1 MSPLSVAGQSL
12 LARRDFLFDASR
24 GLSGLALASLLAGD
38 GKLRAS
44 DDSKRP
50 IRPSV
55 RPEAPLAAREA
66 HFAPKAA
73 RVVMIFCSGAVSHLD
88 TWDYKPELV
97 KRSGQPL
104 PGLEKLVTFQ
114 GENGNLVAPQWEFK
128 PRGESGKMISELIPN
143 LAALADEMCFIHS
156 MTAKSNTHGPAENQM
171 STGFTLDGF
180 PSIGAWVSYALGS
193 DASDLPSFVAIPDPR
208 GVPQAASNNWNSA
221 FLPAVFQG
229 TPFNADK
236 PIANLTRP
244 PEISAAT

>member
-1 MSPLSVAGQSL
+1 MSPLSVAGQTL

-24 GLSGLALASLLAGD
+24 GLSGQALASLLSRD

-44 DDSKRP
+44 DDAKRP

-55 RPEAPLAAREA
+55 RPESPLAAREA
-66 HFAPKAA
+66 HFAPKAS

-97 KRSGQPL
+97 KRNGQPL
-104 PGLEKLVTFQ
+104 PGNEKLVTFQ

-128 PRGESGKMISELIPN
+128 PRGESGKMISELVPN

-156 MTAKSNTHGPAENQM
+156 LTAKSNTHGPAENQM

-236 PIANLTRP
+236 QIANL
-244 PEISAAT
+244 